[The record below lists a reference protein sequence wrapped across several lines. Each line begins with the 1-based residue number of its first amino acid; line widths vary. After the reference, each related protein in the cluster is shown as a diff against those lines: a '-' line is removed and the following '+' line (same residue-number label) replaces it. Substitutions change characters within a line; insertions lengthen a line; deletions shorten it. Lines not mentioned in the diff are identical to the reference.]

1 MKPRSIEF
9 HLDPADNQRLA
20 NLCGALDQNLR
31 QIEEA
36 FDVRILR
43 RGDQFTL
50 EGAAARTKACMAAL
64 AHFYGLAA

>member
-50 EGAAARTKACMAAL
+50 EGAAARIKACMAAL